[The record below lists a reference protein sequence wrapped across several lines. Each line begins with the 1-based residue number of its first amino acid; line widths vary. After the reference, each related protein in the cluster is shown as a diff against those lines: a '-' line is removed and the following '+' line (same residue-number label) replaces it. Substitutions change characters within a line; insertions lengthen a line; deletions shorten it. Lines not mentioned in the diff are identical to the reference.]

1 MARARFE
8 PTWRQRGIG
17 SLVSR
22 VRESD
27 IVQSLVIPLL
37 TPGGFS
43 SHLARLGHPS
53 LKPTVLVGA
62 GEGARLMIRE
72 MRRNPSWGHE
82 PIALV
87 DDELDKV
94 GSRISGLPVV
104 GRTTD
109 LPRVVK
115 RLQAEAVV
123 IAIPSAPPSTIDR
136 ITTIARSTGARVLIM
151 PSIGGLLRGSPR
163 EGTSLW
169 VQPDDVLGRPA
180 VSMELERQRA
190 FIDGKRVLITGAAG
204 SIGQE
209 LTRQVAD
216 LSPAIIFAVD
226 INETGL
232 FELQQV
238 LQSRVAFQ
246 PVVASV
252 TNARRIEAV
261 FDRFRPDIVFHAAAY
276 KHVAMMEDHPQEAVT
291 TNVAGTFRTVSAA
304 AAARVSR
311 FVLVSTDK
319 AVRPTSV
326 MGATKRV
333 AELVVK
339 SVADQSGL
347 SACCVRFGNV
357 LGSRGS
363 VVPIF
368 ESQIEH
374 GGPVTITDPEVM
386 RYFMTI
392 PEAASLVIEA
402 GTLSDPNAIYMLDMG
417 EQIYIRDLAERM
429 IRLRGLEPERD
440 IAIVYTGLKPGEKL
454 REDLALEWEI
464 SAATAHAKVF
474 RLSDPGWP
482 AEWIG
487 ESVTRLE
494 SLAQDGH
501 LAQVRKE
508 LFRLIASDACERVQA
523 VVDPIEEDRVLAV
536 TMAPIGPDAYA
547 EFMA

>member
-1 MARARFE
+1 
-8 PTWRQRGIG
+8 
-17 SLVSR
+17 
-22 VRESD
+22 
-27 IVQSLVIPLL
+27 
-37 TPGGFS
+37 
-43 SHLARLGHPS
+43 
-53 LKPTVLVGA
+53 
-62 GEGARLMIRE
+62 
-72 MRRNPSWGHE
+72 
-82 PIALV
+82 
-87 DDELDKV
+87 
-94 GSRISGLPVV
+94 
-104 GRTTD
+104 
-109 LPRVVK
+109 
-115 RLQAEAVV
+115 V
-123 IAIPSAPPSTIDR
+123 IAIPSAPPSTLDR
-136 ITTIARSTGARVLIM
+136 IATVARSTGAHVLIM

-163 EGTSLW
+163 EGTSRW

-180 VSMELERQRA
+180 VSLELERQRA
-190 FIDGKRVLITGAAG
+190 FVTGKRVLITGAAG

-216 LSPAIIFAVD
+216 LSPAIIIAVD

-232 FELQQV
+232 FDLQQA
-238 LQSRVAFQ
+238 LESRVVFQ

-252 TNARRIEAV
+252 TSARRINAI

-276 KHVAMMEDHPQEAVT
+276 KHVAMMEEHPEEAVT

-368 ESQIEH
+368 ERQIEQ
-374 GGPVTITDPEVM
+374 GGPITITDPEVM

-402 GTLSDPNAIYMLDMG
+402 GTFADANAIYMLDMG
-417 EQIYIRDLAERM
+417 EQVYIRDLAERM
-429 IRLRGLEPERD
+429 IRLRGLEPNRD
-440 IAIVYTGLKPGEKL
+440 IEIVYTGLKPGEKL
-454 REDLALEWEI
+454 REDLTLEWEI

-474 RLSDPGWP
+474 RLSEPGRP

-487 ESVTRLE
+487 ESVSRLE
-494 SLAQDGH
+494 SLAHDGN
-501 LAQVRKE
+501 LAQLRQQ
-508 LFRLIASDACERVQA
+508 LFRLIANDAGERRPPA
-523 VVDPIEEDRVLAV
+523 VDAVDEDRVLAV
-536 TMAPIGPDAYA
+536 TMSPIGPDAYGEHSA
-547 EFMA
+547 YG